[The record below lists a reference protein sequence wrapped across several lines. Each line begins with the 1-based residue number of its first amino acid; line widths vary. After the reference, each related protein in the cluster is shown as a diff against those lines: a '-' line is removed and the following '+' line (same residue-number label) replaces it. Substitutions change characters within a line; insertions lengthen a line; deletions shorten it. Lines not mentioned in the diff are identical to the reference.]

1 MSPKPRKPSYEA
13 AVYQDDPDAIATVSV
28 FDPDR
33 NAVVPVEIGYYYH
46 DKSVGSIYLLA
57 DVRSKQL
64 LAEATSID
72 LVRFTKSRPSKISPN
87 KDAKPAQSYRPTPPA
102 KPYLMS

>member
-1 MSPKPRKPSYEA
+1 MRRKAAKPRYEA

-33 NAVVPVEIGYYYH
+33 DSVIPVEIGYYYH
-46 DKSVGSIYLLA
+46 GKSGSTIHLLN

-64 LAEATSID
+64 LSEATSID
-72 LVRFTKSRPSKISPN
+72 LVRFTKTRPTN
-87 KDAKPAQSYRPTPPA
+87 QAQKLNIKSAGTYRPTLGP
-102 KPYLMS
+102 SRS